1 MRKKLKNNNKKPTS
15 AYIHIPFC
23 TQICYY
29 CDFAKVYI
37 QNQPVDAYLTTL
49 LAEFDAQDIAALKT
63 IYIGGGTPTAL
74 TAAQLDTL
82 LSGITRHLDLSQL
95 KEFTVE
101 ANPGDL
107 SDDKIAVL
115 KKHHVNRVSLGVQT
129 FNDKLLKKIGRSH
142 TAQDVFDNIAKLKA
156 AGFDNITIDLIYA
169 LPGQT
174 MTDVKKDVAT
184 LLSLDLPH
192 VALYSLILENHTIFM
207 NKMRRGKLD
216 LPSDDSD
223 FEMYNYIIDS
233 LETAGYDHYEISNF
247 GKKGYESAHNLM
259 YWDNAEYYGF
269 GAGASG
275 YVSGIRYKNHVPIH
289 HYLENDDK
297 RAVQE
302 ALTIKEQMEEE
313 LVLGL
318 RKKSGVNTVTFNRKF
333 NQDFDAIYGETV
345 AKLIEKHL
353 LSRNEETIFMT
364 RQGLML
370 GNDVFEA
377 FLLDDIV

>member
-1 MRKKLKNNNKKPTS
+1 MKNNDKKPTS

-37 QNQPVDAYLTTL
+37 KNQPVDAYLTTL
-49 LAEFDAQDIAALKT
+49 LAEFDAKDIAALKT

-74 TAAQLDTL
+74 TARQLDTL
-82 LSGITRHLDLSQL
+82 LSGITRHLDLNQL

-174 MTDVKKDVAT
+174 MADVKKDVAT

-247 GKKGYESAHNLM
+247 GKKGFESAHNLM
-259 YWDNAEYYGF
+259 YWDNAAYYGF

-313 LVLGL
+313 LFLGL
-318 RKKSGVNTVTFNRKF
+318 RKKSGVNTVAFNRKF

-345 AKLIEKHL
+345 AKLIDKHL
-353 LSRNEETIFMT
+353 LARNDATIFLT

-377 FLLDDIV
+377 FLLDDFA